1 LNELMTHPGSVWH
14 GEFSAD
20 GKLILTGDD
29 AGNARLWDG
38 TTGLPLAG
46 WARNGVSLK
55 RTHLSPDGKWALS
68 AAEDGRVRVWPVLY
82 ASLPAPTWLPK
93 VAEALAGR
101 RLRDDGALE
110 QVPPERWFAL
120 NEWLA
125 ASTADDLYSRWA
137 KWFLV
142 ERMKEKPLLFV
153 P

>member
-14 GEFSAD
+14 AEFSAD

-110 QVPPERWFAL
+110 QVPPEGWFAL

-142 ERMKEKPLLFV
+142 ERMKEKPLIFV